1 MLKVSEQTIG
11 ARGLDDKKKI
21 TWKVI
26 FFDQTK
32 WHNSHSSL
40 LQGWSWQAMEYT
52 RKRFSIPSTKSWY
65 RRFSNSFSHIT
76 GQNTTFGRN
85 RILPKVA
92 ALVGVGISSHWAFWA
107 LCLSVVRYFRGAKVL
122 IEVGALISFA
132 YLCTY
137 WVSCVYQK
145 KIEKLSAEIK

>member
-1 MLKVSEQTIG
+1 
-11 ARGLDDKKKI
+11 
-21 TWKVI
+21 
-26 FFDQTK
+26 
-32 WHNSHSSL
+32 
-40 LQGWSWQAMEYT
+40 MEYT

-145 KIEKLSAEIK
+145 KIEKLSAEIKQPRFHFIDLDLMLKSKSACFLLKIEKVIVKVIWLYQLS